1 MKDKEKIEEKLNE
14 EPFKK
19 TNNNYN
25 NNSSNKLVI
34 ILIIVGC
41 VVGFGLFTTIIFAR
55 VFSAFNFVP
64 KIINR
69 AIDETSEGT
78 YEEKI
83 DKAVDK
89 WSELVEKG
97 KTLVDEDEFNEELE
111 EYFGT
116 KDGDDVIELI
126 DKIALTLK
134 KNKDYNITVEYNQTK
149 TNDPDEI
156 TKIKKQIVEDKKY
169 EVSMDYDSKGIIN
182 SVKIT
187 DY

>member
-1 MKDKEKIEEKLNE
+1 MKEKEKIEEKLNE
-14 EPFKK
+14 EPFKE

-25 NNSSNKLVI
+25 NNNGGKLVV

-41 VVGFGLFTTIIFAR
+41 VLGFGLITTIVFAR
-55 VFSAFNFVP
+55 MFSAFNFVP

-69 AIDETSEGT
+69 AIDETSEGS

-89 WSELVEKG
+89 WSEIVEKHMI
-97 KTLVDEDEFNEELE
+97 DEDDFNDELE

-116 KDGDDVIELI
+116 KEGNEVIELI
-126 DKIALTLK
+126 DKIALLIK
-134 KNKDYNITVEYNQTK
+134 KDKEHTITVQYNQTK
-149 TNDPDEI
+149 TNNPDEI
-156 TKIKKQIVEDKKY
+156 TKIKKQIIEDKKY
-169 EVSMDYDSKGIIN
+169 EVSMDYDSTGYIN
-182 SVKIT
+182 SIKIT